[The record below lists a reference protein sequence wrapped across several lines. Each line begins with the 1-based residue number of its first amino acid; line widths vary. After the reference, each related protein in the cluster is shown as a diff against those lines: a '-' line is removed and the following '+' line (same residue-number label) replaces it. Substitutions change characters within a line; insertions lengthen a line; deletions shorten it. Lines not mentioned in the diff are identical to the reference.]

1 MVWDTKEI
9 RIIIL
14 MIIPDKNVD
23 STDLI
28 IKSYEEVLE
37 VGEIKMIEE
46 LAKVKSFDEFY
57 KIITKRR

>member
-1 MVWDTKEI
+1 
-9 RIIIL
+9 

-37 VGEIKMIEE
+37 VGRDKKMIEE

>member
-1 MVWDTKEI
+1 MRVTI
-9 RIIIL
+9 RFRIIIL

-37 VGEIKMIEE
+37 VGRDKKMVEE